1 MFSFFL
7 QLRLDVDFLMT
18 KNSNLVQIFTDG
30 ACKGNPG
37 PGGWGAIMKYGD
49 HVKELNGYSS
59 KTTNN
64 IMEITAV
71 IEALKSLT
79 RPCAIILTTDSNYV
93 KNGITQWIHNWKKKG
108 WKTAN
113 KKPVKNKECWL
124 QLDVEVQRHQI
135 EWKWVKGH
143 SGHPE
148 NERADELANEAV
160 EDNGNRE

>member
-1 MFSFFL
+1 M
-7 QLRLDVDFLMT
+7 
-18 KNSNLVQIFTDG
+18 SNILKIVHIYTDG

-37 PGGWGAIMKYGD
+37 PGGWGAILKYGQ
-49 HVKELNGYSS
+49 HVKELNGYSRE
-59 KTTNN
+59 TTNN

-79 RPCAIILTTDSNYV
+79 RPCNIILTTDSSYV
-93 KNGITQWIHNWKKKG
+93 KDGITEWIHNWKKKG

-113 KKPVKNKECWL
+113 KKPVKNKEFWL
-124 QLDVEVQRHQI
+124 QLDAEVKRHNI

-160 EDNGNRE
+160 EENN

>member
-1 MFSFFL
+1 MS
-7 QLRLDVDFLMT
+7 
-18 KNSNLVQIFTDG
+18 KNNNIVHIFTDG

-113 KKPVKNKECWL
+113 KKTVKNKECWL

-160 EDNGNRE
+160 EDNGDRE

>member
-1 MFSFFL
+1 MS
-7 QLRLDVDFLMT
+7 
-18 KNSNLVQIFTDG
+18 KNNNIVHIFTDG

-113 KKPVKNKECWL
+113 KKPVKNKEFWL
-124 QLDVEVQRHQI
+124 QLDVEIQRHQI

-160 EDNGNRE
+160 EDNRNSE

>member
-49 HVKELNGYSS
+49 HVKELNGYSAE
-59 KTTNN
+59 TTNN
-64 IMEITAV
+64 IMELTAV

-93 KNGITQWIHNWKKKG
+93 KDGITQWIHNWKKKG

-135 EWKWVKGH
+135 EWKWVRGH